1 MTLQTWIIEPRDSL
15 IVRDGKPFGANITHA
30 TSLDFPFPST
40 TAGGVRTRAGLD
52 ANGKFDISQ
61 ISAVKDIEVK
71 CSLLAEIH
79 LNFNTTTDFYL
90 PSPADV
96 LLLQTDKQRLDKTH
110 AQLYRLLPLDIADSL
125 NSLEGLLP
133 VGLNRTDKKDKP
145 YNDLAFWNW
154 RQLLRWLKDS
164 YDSTSI
170 ELKEYGIGS
179 LKKDSR
185 THVAINLD
193 MASNDGDLFT
203 TRGLEFNY
211 GNGGLS
217 NTKKLA
223 LVVFVDDA
231 NSKKLENKGNLA
243 PLGGERR
250 LVSWREDKNQ
260 NQKIQTCPDEIKERI
275 KAEKHC
281 RLMLLTPAYFDSG
294 LPKSNADYEVKA
306 IACNRYQTVSGWD
319 FEINRPK
326 PTRRLLPAGS
336 ILFLDLQNNKD
347 IGSWIDNTW
356 FSCISEIESKSG
368 QDFAKGGFGLGVLG
382 TWDGET
388 KKVWE

>member
-15 IVRDGKPFGANITHA
+15 IARDGKPFGANITHA

-40 TAGGVRTRAGLD
+40 TTGGVRTRAGLD
-52 ANGKFDISQ
+52 ANGKFDASQ
-61 ISAVKDIEVK
+61 ISVVKNIEVK
-71 CSLLAEIH
+71 GSLLAEIH
-79 LNFNTTTDFYL
+79 LNFNTITDFYL
-90 PSPADV
+90 PSPADA
-96 LLLQTDKQRLDKTH
+96 LLLQTEKQRLDKTH
-110 AQLYRLLPLDIADSL
+110 AQIYKLLPLDIADSL
-125 NSLEGLLP
+125 NNLKGLLP

-154 RQLLRWLKDS
+154 QQLLRWLKDS
-164 YDSTSI
+164 YDSPSI
-170 ELKEYGIGS
+170 ELKEYGIGN

-193 MASNDGDLFT
+193 MASNDGDLFS

-211 GNGGLS
+211 GNGDLS

-231 NSKKLENKGNLA
+231 NSKKLEGKGNLA

-250 LVSWREDKNQ
+250 LVTWREEKKQ
-260 NQKIQTCPDEIKERI
+260 HQIQTCPDEIKERI
-275 KAEKHC
+275 KAEKSC
-281 RLMLLTPAYFDSG
+281 RLMLLTPAYFPDG
-294 LPKSNADYEVKA
+294 MPKSNDDYEVKA

-319 FEINRPK
+319 FEIDRPK

-336 ILFLDLQNNKD
+336 VLFLDLQNNND
-347 IGSWIDNTW
+347 IENWIDNTW
-356 FSCISEIESKSG
+356 FHCIG
-368 QDFAKGGFGLGVLG
+368 DNAQAKKDGFGLSVLG
-382 TWDGET
+382 TWGGET